1 MSFSINCLEIT
12 ATKEIVERNS
22 NIYKNLLTAK
32 ECSESGFKFP
42 KRFFFND
49 CYKSVPEEHKPECVE
64 KDTN

>member
-12 ATKEIVERNS
+12 ATKEIVERNG

-32 ECSESGFKFP
+32 EFSESGFKFP